1 LVDAL
6 RGRENGNPYVAPG
19 DIVVV
24 SSADLVAVI
33 GNVKKTEI
41 VFVEGMTMMRAI
53 KLAGGVWQSSDLV
66 MVRIHRSSNGV
77 LTRDPII
84 VSLKA
89 IKERRIEDVPLQPWD
104 IVEVSDGLGRFR
116 LLRPGYPVWD
126 PPLMPRKEK
135 SVA

>member
-1 LVDAL
+1 
-6 RGRENGNPYVAPG
+6 
-19 DIVVV
+19 
-24 SSADLVAVI
+24 
-33 GNVKKTEI
+33 
-41 VFVEGMTMMRAI
+41 MMRAI